1 MKTKASHPSEGGFAY
16 LVLLLWLAI
25 MGAVLAALGPSWAFE
40 SRREREQ
47 EFVFRATQYR
57 RAIASYAEPINV
69 NGCSNLRELPQKLED
84 LLEDRRCAMVRHHLR
99 QLYEDPITRS
109 ATWGL
114 LKQLDRIRGVYSDSA
129 LVPVRHVEGVGSY
142 RDWVFAADSPA
153 LGMATPPAAHRRPAL
168 Q

>member
-1 MKTKASHPSEGGFAY
+1 MKTKASRPCGGGFAY
-16 LVLLLWLAI
+16 LVLLLWLSI
-25 MGAVLAALGPSWAFE
+25 MGAVLAALGPGWAFE

-57 RAIASYAEPINV
+57 RAIASYAEPVNL

-84 LLEDRRCAMVRHHLR
+84 LLEDHRCGLVRHHLR

-129 LVPVRHVEGVGSY
+129 LVPVRHIEGVGSY
-142 RDWVFAADSPA
+142 RDWVFAVDRP
-153 LGMATPPAAHRRPAL
+153 LLDATMPPAARGRPVM